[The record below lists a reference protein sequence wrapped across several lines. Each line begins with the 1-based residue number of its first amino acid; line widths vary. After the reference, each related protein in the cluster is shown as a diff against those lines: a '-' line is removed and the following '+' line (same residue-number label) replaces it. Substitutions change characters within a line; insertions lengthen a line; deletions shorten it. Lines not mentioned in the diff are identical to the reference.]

1 MLRPPP
7 TLCQRRLLGAVA
19 AAPQRPPVL
28 LVLLSTALL
37 LLSMAARADAATQVI
52 GEWYWQGLSPDGT
65 HARSPPPL
73 TPFFPLLTK

>member
-1 MLRPPP
+1 
-7 TLCQRRLLGAVA
+7 
-19 AAPQRPPVL
+19 VL